1 MAAAAAAASFA
12 QQQQQSQIS
21 AQNSNNQNGIFPS
34 SLIATETNKKLNF
47 SQPRSTINLQK
58 FQQNE

>member
-12 QQQQQSQIS
+12 QQQQSQIL
-21 AQNSNNQNGIFPS
+21 AQNSNNNQNGIFPS
-34 SLIATETNKKLNF
+34 SLTVTETNKKLNF